1 MVQLLKKAKQEISR
15 RFNKAARRAT
25 KQINSGVEEIVN
37 QTLANEEVEEIVA
50 QAVERV
56 VVSLIQRYWLA
67 LVTSLLVLLG
77 VQSVFLSIAL
87 SVLLRSLKA
96 KANSC

>member
-1 MVQLLKKAKQEISR
+1 MVQIFKKVKQSISR
-15 RFNKAARRAT
+15 RFNKAARSAT

-56 VVSLIQRYWLA
+56 VVSLVQRYWLA
-67 LVTSLLVLLG
+67 LVTSVLVLLG
-77 VQSVFLSIAL
+77 IQSVFLSVAL
-87 SVLLRSLKA
+87 AVLLKSLKA
-96 KANSC
+96 KVNSC